1 MRRGVVI
8 VFILF
13 MLSLLPC
20 VVQAQRS
27 NAGLRQLQKLNRV
40 YGHLQNHYVDSVDMK
55 PLVESAIRGMLEELD
70 PHSVYLDEKEMAT
83 ERESFEGE
91 FSGVGVEYNILNDTL
106 IVVGTVAQG
115 PAESVG
121 VMPNDRIVEIDG
133 ENVVGIERSAV
144 PPKLRGK
151 TGSVVDIAVVRRGAQ
166 GLLRFS
172 VTRDRIPITTVD
184 AAYLVAEGIGYVK
197 VNRFGR
203 TTMQEFREAV
213 ARLGEVDALI
223 LDLSNNGG
231 GLLDQ
236 AVELAGYFL
245 PAESLIVSTEG
256 RAVESKY
263 YYARESG
270 LFDGRL
276 VVMVNESS
284 ASGSEIVAGAVQDW
298 DRGVIVGRD
307 SYGKGLVQSQIQ
319 LGDGSAIRLTVA
331 RYHTPSGRAIQR
343 PYERGHKE
351 DYIKAHV
358 QRLQNAAQDAD
369 VKSEGKEY
377 CTLRSGRAVYAD
389 GGIRPDVRVEVDT
402 TLVSDYMVKV
412 IAQGVYNDFVL
423 NYLDKHRESLAAR
436 YPTFEKFDS
445 EFELSD
451 KDMNSLVGYARIK
464 GVAFDSAGYNQS
476 LPLMKIQLS
485 AVIAQRLYSVSEYY
499 RYINPRVNE
508 SFKKSLWLLNNWKSE
523 AEPLLN

>member
-8 VFILF
+8 IFISF

-70 PHSVYLDEKEMAT
+70 PHSVYLNEKEMTA

-91 FSGVGVEYNILNDTL
+91 FSGVGVEYNVLNDT
-106 IVVGTVAQG
+106 IVVVGTVAQG

-144 PPKLRGK
+144 PPKLRGEK
-151 TGSVVDIAVVRRGAQ
+151 GSVVNIGVARRGSQ
-166 GLLRFS
+166 ELLYFS
-172 VTRDRIPITTVD
+172 ITRDRIPITTVD
-184 AAYLVAEGIGYVK
+184 AAYLAAENTGYIK

-203 TTMQEFREAV
+203 TTMQEFGEAM
-213 ARLGEVDALI
+213 ARLGDIDALI
-223 LDLSNNGG
+223 LDLNNNGG

-236 AVELAGYFL
+236 AVEMAGYFL
-245 PAESLIVSTEG
+245 PAESLVVSTEG
-256 RAVESKY
+256 RAVEPQY
-263 YYARESG
+263 YYAQEG
-270 LFDGRL
+270 DVFDGRL
-276 VVMVNESS
+276 VVMINESS

-307 SYGKGLVQSQIQ
+307 SFGKGLVQSQIS
-319 LGDGSAIRLTVA
+319 LGDGSAMRLTIA

-358 QRLQNAAQDAD
+358 QRMQNASQDT
-369 VKSEGKEY
+369 SQMGERKEY
-377 CTLRSGRAVYAD
+377 RTLRSGRAVYAD
-389 GGIRPDVRVEVDT
+389 GGIKPDVRVDADT
-402 TLVSDYMVKV
+402 TQVSDYMVKV
-412 IAQGVYNDFVL
+412 IAQGAYNDFVL
-423 NYLDKHRESLAAR
+423 GYLDKHRARLTAA
-436 YPTFEKFDS
+436 YPTFEKFDA

-451 KDMNSLVGYARIK
+451 EDMSLLVECTKAK
-464 GVAFDSAGYNQS
+464 GVEYDALGYKQS
-476 LPLMKIQLS
+476 LPLIKIQLS
-485 AVIAQRLYSVSEYY
+485 AIIAQRLYSVSEYY
-499 RYINPRVNE
+499 RYINPRIND
-508 SFKKSLWLLNNWKSE
+508 SFKKSLWLLNNWESE